1 MNLWIAGLMF
11 PALFLLIFQG
21 MPVAFALI
29 LPAFLAG
36 WYAFGPMV
44 FDQMYGALYGA
55 ATNHILSA
63 IPMFVLMGALL
74 ERSGIAARLF
84 RTMQLWLGGL
94 PGGLAIATI
103 AMAASQRAFDNPQ
116 SKSELTVLNGKAQQR
131 RAQVDVRGRPPRPQR
146 VGEQKDQG
154 DGKADGEAARKS
166 QLDAARAEI
175 EVEINRPS
183 LAVVPTSNGDVD
195 VDGDSDS
202 DGPDDPEKPRKNRT
216 CKSRGP
222 THHGG
227 RERRE
232 SANHEKN
239 REIASHG
246 DAVETFSLL
255 ASHVCRFVD
264 AWEAEQAPPFIHDF
278 LPADPSLR
286 D

>member
-103 AMAASQRAFDNPQ
+103 AMAANKIATLLSVTLVREDPPAIFATPYVELYGEQRALISVDNPSPGPSLQ
-116 SKSELTVLNGKAQQR
+116 GRGIKLQEIFKVPLRPRSPPQPEHVR
-131 RAQVDVRGRPPRPQR
+131 RANAR
-146 VGEQKDQG
+146 V
-154 DGKADGEAARKS
+154 
-166 QLDAARAEI
+166 
-175 EVEINRPS
+175 
-183 LAVVPTSNGDVD
+183 
-195 VDGDSDS
+195 
-202 DGPDDPEKPRKNRT
+202 
-216 CKSRGP
+216 
-222 THHGG
+222 
-227 RERRE
+227 
-232 SANHEKN
+232 
-239 REIASHG
+239 
-246 DAVETFSLL
+246 
-255 ASHVCRFVD
+255 
-264 AWEAEQAPPFIHDF
+264 
-278 LPADPSLR
+278 
-286 D
+286 